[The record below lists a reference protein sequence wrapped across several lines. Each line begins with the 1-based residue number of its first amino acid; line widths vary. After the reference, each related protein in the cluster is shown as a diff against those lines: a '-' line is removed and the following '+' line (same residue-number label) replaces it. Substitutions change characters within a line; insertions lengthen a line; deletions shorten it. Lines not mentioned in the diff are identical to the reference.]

1 MSVGDRVKQA
11 RQDAGMTQEML
22 AKISGVAQAR
32 ISALELNKN
41 KTSRYLIQ
49 LSTALGVDPSW
60 LSTGAATAEIK
71 VDYTPLEKEFLRLIK
86 ELSEEDRARE
96 IAYIQKIVN
105 DRSLL

>member
-1 MSVGDRVKQA
+1 MSVGDRVKKA
-11 RQDAGMTQEML
+11 RTECGMTQEML
-22 AKISGVAQAR
+22 ARISGVSQAR

-41 KTSRYLIQ
+41 KTSRYLIE

-71 VDYTPLEKEFLRLIK
+71 VDYTPVEKEFLRLIK

-96 IAYIQKIVN
+96 IAYLQKLVN
-105 DRSLL
+105 ERSLL